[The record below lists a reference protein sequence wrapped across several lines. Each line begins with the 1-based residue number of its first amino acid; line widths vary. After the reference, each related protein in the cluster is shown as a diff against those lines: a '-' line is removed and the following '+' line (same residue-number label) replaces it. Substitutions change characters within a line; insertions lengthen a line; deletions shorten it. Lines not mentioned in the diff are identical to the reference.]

1 MTDREGLAIQADS
14 YAQFQR
20 LRNANVARNKLWDP
34 DNKLAALWRGNE
46 LAGELGEL
54 IVVCN
59 TIKKLEREALGLP
72 GSRTTLDALA
82 GELADMVICTDL
94 TAMQF
99 NIPLWDAVRQKFNQT
114 SEAQKFNVFL

>member
-1 MTDREGLAIQADS
+1 MDNMPKLDIEP

-20 LRNANVARNKLWDP
+20 LRNANEARNKLWDP
-34 DNKLAALWRGNE
+34 ESKLAALWRGNE

-54 IVVCN
+54 VIVCN

-72 GSRTTLDALA
+72 GSRTTLNALA

-99 NIPLWDAVRQKFNQT
+99 NIPLWDAVKQKFNKT
-114 SEAQKFNVFL
+114 SETMKFNVFL